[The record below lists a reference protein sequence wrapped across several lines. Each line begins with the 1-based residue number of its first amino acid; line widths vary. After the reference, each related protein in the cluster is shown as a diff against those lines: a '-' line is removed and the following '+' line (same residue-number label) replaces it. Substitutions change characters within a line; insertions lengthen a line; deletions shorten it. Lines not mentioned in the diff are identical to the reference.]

1 MNTEQKAIQSGFGE
15 TTTAHEVIAGRDL
28 TGKVVVITGGH
39 SGIGLET
46 TRVLASVGAS
56 IVSGARDVTKAKEAV
71 SQIKDVEVYELDLAE
86 PASVDEFARRY
97 RQSFHQCDI
106 LINNAGIMATPL
118 LRNSQ
123 GYELQFATNQIHC
136 FLFISTR

>member
-1 MNTEQKAIQSGFGE
+1 MNAEQKAIRSGFGE
-15 TTTAHEVIAGRDL
+15 TTTANEVIAGRDL
-28 TGKVVVITGGH
+28 TGKVVVITGGN

-56 IVSGARDVTKAKEAV
+56 IVIGARDVTKAKEAV

-86 PASVDEFARRY
+86 PASVDEFAGRY
-97 RQSFHQCDI
+97 RQSFHQCDL
-106 LINNAGIMATPL
+106 LINIAGIMATAL

-123 GYELQFATNQIHC
+123 GYELRSATNHLGH
-136 FLFISTR
+136 FRLTATR